1 MDIVTQIILPLIL
14 AFIMFS
20 MGLSLVMEDFKRVA
34 RFPKAFFIGALLQIV
49 SLPLIAFLMTKYWVS
64 TGGVNP
70 AYAVGIIIIAAC
82 PGGVTSNLMTHLA
95 KGDTALSISLTAVI
109 SIFSVFTIPFI
120 VNYGYAMFM
129 GDQQGSP
136 LPVAKTV
143 FGIFCITTVPVLIG
157 MLIKAKKPS
166 FADTFEPR
174 ARKLATFFFILIILA
189 TVIKK
194 WSYLVANFTT
204 LFPITLTLNL
214 VTMFLALGTTKIFKL
229 KRSQGVAITFE
240 CGLQNGTLAI
250 MIALTFLKNES
261 MMLPGG
267 LYSLLMF
274 FTSGAFLLG
283 FMRNRAN
290 D

>member
-1 MDIVTQIILPLIL
+1 MDIVTQVILPLIL

-20 MGLSLVMEDFKRVA
+20 MGLSLVVEDFKRVA
-34 RFPKAFFIGALLQIV
+34 RFPKAFLIGALLQIV

-64 TGGVNP
+64 TGDVNP

-109 SIFSVFTIPFI
+109 SILSVFTIPFI
-120 VNYGYAMFM
+120 VNFGYAMFM

-157 MLIKAKKPS
+157 MLIKAKKPT
-166 FADTFEPR
+166 FADAFEPK

-194 WSYLVANFTT
+194 WSFLIANFTT
-204 LFPITLTLNL
+204 LFPITLALNL
-214 VTMFLALGTTKIFKL
+214 VTMFLALGTTKLFQL

-283 FMRNRAN
+283 FMKTQAN